1 MLTELIDHIIGEF
14 SVPERRKVPNVDILL
29 NTRKGVAV
37 SYSTEQIA

>member
-1 MLTELIDHIIGEF
+1 MGKNWLSRMTLHP
-14 SVPERRKVPNVDILL
+14 VPERRKVLNVDILL